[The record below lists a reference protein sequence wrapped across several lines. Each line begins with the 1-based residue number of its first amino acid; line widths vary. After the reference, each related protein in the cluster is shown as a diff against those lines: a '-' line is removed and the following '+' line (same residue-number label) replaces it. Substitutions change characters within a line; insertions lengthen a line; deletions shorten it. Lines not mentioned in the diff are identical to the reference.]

1 MYQFRVVVYV
11 LKWDLELEKKLKKE
25 RKKERN
31 TRQRQMKKLSIG
43 LKQTRG
49 SS

>member
-11 LKWDLELEKKLKKE
+11 GTWNWKRNL

-31 TRQRQMKKLSIG
+31 TRQRQMKKLGIG

-49 SS
+49 STIS